1 MNETY
6 FKNTVN
12 NTGWAKNLWNEWA
25 KVKNAKQASSECLH
39 IPKLEKVTVLT
50 TEKQFR
56 DFLKLFVFEVRSK
69 TGQLYSYV
77 TLKGL
82 VLGVQRYLR
91 TSGWPSLSLLNRVLD
106 DNKELCD
113 SLWSIGHQQ
122 RPAGPETKKTIDL
135 ISTEHEIALWDKEIF
150 NMNTSK
156 GLSYCVFYYNS
167 KYFMVHSPEEHR
179 DLKQSQFVFCRDSSG
194 RYVQFSRSLTGIK
207 HAKGWR
213 RKLVQYKYIKYYE
226 NVGNLRCFY
235 KVLEKYLSSIS
246 KNNPHVKDVFYFHP
260 GYKNLFKDTP
270 LGTESLR
277 SYIKRIMEEGNIK
290 GSFCNNSIQKIRIE
304 NLIQITDD
312 TCKINSQVTE
322 ILRKEPVL
330 NRMEENISSESVKD
344 EDMDI
349 PTLEETE
356 DTNKTTG
363 KNSSLTDDFR
373 FLNYPKLITQ
383 EHLSHQN
390 SENSVSKE
398 EDTSRCEPTD
408 REVLQDMYR
417 LEQDTSKG
425 NSCIKKQTNT
435 QNKGMSCCHVQ
446 GSHAMN
452 FETLKNI
459 ENVGNQSIMC
469 KGDQTRSCHF
479 EIKRNC
485 TCVET
490 ENLPRQ
496 FKYRKVDNVNEPVV
510 KENGN
515 SNTGSSKPDTDCSND
530 SYINETSS
538 SSSDEGNFVFNLGY
552 FLPKEYVIRPKD
564 ININTRF
571 IDLDH
576 GEVTIQIKYTR
587 KK

>member
-25 KVKNAKQASSECLH
+25 RVKNAKQASSECLH
-39 IPKLEKVTVLT
+39 IPKLEEVTVLT

-91 TSGWPSLSLLNRVLD
+91 TTGWPSLSLLNRIID

-135 ISTEHEIALWDKEIF
+135 ISTLHEIALWDRDIF

-304 NLIQITDD
+304 NLIHINED
-312 TCKINSQVTE
+312 TCKINNQVTE
-322 ILRKEPVL
+322 VLRKEPVATG
-330 NRMEENISSESVKD
+330 MEESSSSGRVKD
-344 EDMDI
+344 ENMDI
-349 PTLEETE
+349 PKLEKTNNTNETLGETL
-356 DTNKTTG
+356 
-363 KNSSLTDDFR
+363 SLTDAFR
-373 FLNYPKLITQ
+373 FLNDWKLIAQ
-383 EHLSHQN
+383 ERLSHQISGN
-390 SENSVSKE
+390 SFSEDK
-398 EDTSRCEPTD
+398 DTSSCEPTD
-408 REVLQDMYR
+408 KEVLQDMYHS
-417 LEQDTSKG
+417 EQGTSKG
-425 NSCIKKQTNT
+425 NSCITNQTKT
-435 QNKGMSCCHVQ
+435 QNKEMSCHHHDQ
-446 GSHAMN
+446 GSHGLN
-452 FETLKNI
+452 CETFKNI

-469 KGDQTRSCHF
+469 KGDQINCCHN
-479 EIKRNC
+479 ERKRD
-485 TCVET
+485 CVKT
-490 ENLPRQ
+490 EDLQRQ
-496 FKYRKVDNVNEPVV
+496 CKYKKFDNVYEPAL

-515 SNTGSSKPDTDCSND
+515 SNTRSPKPDTDCSND
-530 SYINETSS
+530 SNINETSS
-538 SSSDEGNFVFNLGY
+538 SSSDEGNFVLNLGD